1 MACTMRTKIRSA
13 LKAIVTRK
21 QDTCTHS
28 NARYVSFSLSL
39 SLCVRVCMCLFVISL
54 QVSSY
59 GRVGRLHHFS
69 YYQSITLRSSY
80 FSRSLSVSLS
90 LSLWHLPLSVPNS
103 AHRSISL
110 SPLLPPARFRIV
122 PKLHSRVKRRQTET
136 IFKQCIDENTF
147 SFLFST
153 GNESQV
159 LIDPDICALDLSM
172 RAEHSIRRKSLS

>member
-1 MACTMRTKIRSA
+1 MHGTS
-13 LKAIVTRK
+13 L
-21 QDTCTHS
+21 
-28 NARYVSFSLSL
+28 SLSL
-39 SLCVRVCMCLFVISL
+39 SLCVCVCVCVCSLFHYRFPRTAASDVFTIFPTINQSLSVPVISL
-54 QVSSY
+54 A
-59 GRVGRLHHFS
+59 L
-69 YYQSITLRSSY
+69 
-80 FSRSLSVSLS
+80 SLSLS

>member
-1 MACTMRTKIRSA
+1 MHGTS
-13 LKAIVTRK
+13 L
-21 QDTCTHS
+21 
-28 NARYVSFSLSL
+28 SLSL
-39 SLCVRVCMCLFVISL
+39 SLCECVCVCVCSLFHYRFPRTAASDVFTI
-54 QVSSY
+54 
-59 GRVGRLHHFS
+59 FPTIN
-69 YYQSITLRSSY
+69 QS
-80 FSRSLSVSLS
+80 
-90 LSLWHLPLSVPNS
+90 LSVPNS

>member
-1 MACTMRTKIRSA
+1 MYVFVRYFITGFLVRPRRTSSPFFLLSIN
-13 LKAIVTRK
+13 
-21 QDTCTHS
+21 HS
-28 NARYVSFSLSL
+28 PFQLFLSLSLCLSLSL
-39 SLCVRVCMCLFVISL
+39 SLC
-54 QVSSY
+54 
-59 GRVGRLHHFS
+59 
-69 YYQSITLRSSY
+69 
-80 FSRSLSVSLS
+80 
-90 LSLWHLPLSVPNS
+90 HLPLSVPNS